1 MKGVIFDVDGVIVDV
16 RESYHYAIKLTAEK
30 FLGFDVPIEKVRF
43 IKFSKGINN
52 DWIATKEV
60 IRHFGREADLDHIIS
75 VFNEIY
81 KSLRDKE
88 RLILDEDFFAHLKA
102 QGIPLGVLTGRP
114 KEDLS
119 YTFEKFGLFKYFD
132 FLLDDDDIPLND
144 LKKPHPYALH
154 LCIEHMNLSAC
165 VYVGDSLADWEMVAY
180 YRKMYDKPVEYI
192 HFGDNIKLDNVKS
205 VNTPQDLKLA
215 LQEVLKHL

>member
-16 RESYHYAIKLTAEK
+16 RASYHFAIKKTAER
-30 FLGFDVPIEKVRF
+30 FLGFEVPIEKVRL

-52 DWIATKEV
+52 DWIATEEV
-60 IRHFGREADLDHIIS
+60 IRYFGREVELDEIVR

-88 RLILDEDFFAHLKA
+88 KLILDGDFFSNLKA
-102 QGIPLGVLTGRP
+102 QGVSLGVLTGRP
-114 KEDLS
+114 KEDLN

-132 FLLDDDDIPLND
+132 FLLDDDDISVSD

-154 LCIEHMNLSAC
+154 LCIESMNLSAC
-165 VYVGDSLADWEMVAY
+165 VYVGDSLADWEMVDY
-180 YRKMYDKPVEYI
+180 YKKMYDKPVEYI
-192 HFGDNIKLDNVKS
+192 HFGDSIKLNNVKR
-205 VNTPQDLKLA
+205 VNTPKELRLA